1 MAVIAALIAV
11 RMRWRIL
18 RVPAGAVAA
27 YLGAVLLLCKTL
39 GALLYAMIAAP
50 IVLLTKPRAWVKIS
64 CALLLLVCAYPM
76 LRGAGV
82 IPVERIASLANSVS
96 TDRSASFETRVTNEK
111 LLLAKASQ
119 KPWFGWGTWGRNRV
133 YDQWTGKDVTIT
145 DGEWIIQFGT
155 FGWLGYLSL
164 FGLLTLA
171 AFRALSAVGD
181 QVTSASMVVGGLTL
195 LLGVNA
201 IDLLPNSNLT
211 PLTWLVAGSIT
222 SAAAVRIKRTKP
234 HRRTDAERSSVAM
247 AQ

>member
-1 MAVIAALIAV
+1 
-11 RMRWRIL
+11 
-18 RVPAGAVAA
+18 
-27 YLGAVLLLCKTL
+27 
-39 GALLYAMIAAP
+39 
-50 IVLLTKPRAWVKIS
+50 
-64 CALLLLVCAYPM
+64 M